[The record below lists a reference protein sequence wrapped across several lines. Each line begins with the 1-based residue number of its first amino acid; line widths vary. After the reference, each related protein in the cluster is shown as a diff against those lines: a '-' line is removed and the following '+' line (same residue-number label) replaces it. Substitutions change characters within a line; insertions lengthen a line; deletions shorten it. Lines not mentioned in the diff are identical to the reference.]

1 MENLDFRQLCEEVE
15 AELQLPEEEKEAMQA
30 SSIPPKEEER
40 ELEAIDL
47 DKVALD
53 IVNSSSLIKL
63 RLWIRYC
70 MKIPSTLTRR
80 DKQFARK

>member
-15 AELQLPEEEKEAMQA
+15 AELQLSEEEKETMQA
-30 SSIPPKEEER
+30 SSIPPKKEES

-53 IVNSSSLIKL
+53 IVNSSSL
-63 RLWIRYC
+63 
-70 MKIPSTLTRR
+70 
-80 DKQFARK
+80 

>member
-1 MENLDFRQLCEEVE
+1 MDNLEFRQLVEEVE
-15 AELQLPEEEKEAMQA
+15 AKLQLSEEEKEAMQA
-30 SSIPPKEEER
+30 NSIPPKKEES

-53 IVNSSSLIKL
+53 IVNSSSLL

-70 MKIPSTLTRR
+70 MKIPSTLTRK

>member
-15 AELQLPEEEKEAMQA
+15 AELQLSEEEKEAMQA
-30 SSIPPKEEER
+30 SSIPPKKEES

-53 IVNSSSLIKL
+53 IVNSSSL
-63 RLWIRYC
+63 
-70 MKIPSTLTRR
+70 
-80 DKQFARK
+80 